1 MPSPDSPTTAAEA
14 LPLLHALGDHLRG
27 AVIDARGIDMA
38 VIEDQTPADTIYA
51 IDKVS
56 DEALIAW
63 FEQHWMD
70 VEVVS
75 EGLHESLVLG
85 SPRWTAIVDTIDG
98 TRGLMYDKRA
108 AWSLAAVAPHGGTL
122 RDVVAASMTELPTA
136 KQALADQYGA
146 VRGAGVVGRRLDMNT
161 GAVTPITPRPSTK
174 SDLEHGFAQV
184 AKFFPAGKAELA
196 AIESE
201 LFERIGARI
210 VFDDEYLASGG
221 QIHELLTGRD
231 RFCAD
236 LRPLVDPAA
245 LTAHP
250 YDLCTAL
257 VLEEAGGVITDPW
270 GDPLDAP
277 LDITSPVAWVGYA
290 NRSLAERIGPVLAE
304 ILRTRARSR

>member
-1 MPSPDSPTTAAEA
+1 
-14 LPLLHALGDHLRG
+14 
-27 AVIDARGIDMA
+27 
-38 VIEDQTPADTIYA
+38 
-51 IDKVS
+51 
-56 DEALIAW
+56 
-63 FEQHWMD
+63 
-70 VEVVS
+70 
-75 EGLHESLVLG
+75 
-85 SPRWTAIVDTIDG
+85 
-98 TRGLMYDKRA
+98 MYDKRA

-122 RDVVAASMTELPTA
+122 RDVVAASMTELPTT